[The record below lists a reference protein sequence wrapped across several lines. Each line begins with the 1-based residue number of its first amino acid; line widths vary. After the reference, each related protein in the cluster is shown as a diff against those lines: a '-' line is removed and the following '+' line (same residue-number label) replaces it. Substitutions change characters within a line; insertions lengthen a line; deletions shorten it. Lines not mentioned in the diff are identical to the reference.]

1 MSEQTQPAQPARQ
14 AQKTVARSGTLD
26 ATLLSAASLSGT
38 GVVKYRAVTERDIAA
53 LRNLEKPVS
62 LAVAALFT
70 GIFLAGSYPVYRLVG
85 VARGTGATMTLAD
98 LGIIIGWA
106 LALGV
111 AITATFASMRRQTR
125 ILETL
130 DAMRARPHIPAPAKS
145 GPVKP
150 AAKKRT
156 RFGLK
161 SKKKK

>member
-1 MSEQTQPAQPARQ
+1 MSESSPSAQPAPAAR
-14 AQKTVARSGTLD
+14 KTEARSGTLD
-26 ATLLSAASLSGT
+26 ATLLSPASLSGAN
-38 GVVKYRAVTERDIAA
+38 VVKYRAVSEHDIAV

-70 GIFLAGSYPVYRLVG
+70 GIFLAASYPVYRLIG
-85 VARGTGATMTLAD
+85 EARGAGATMTLAD
-98 LGIIIGWA
+98 LGIVIGWA

-111 AITATFASMRRQTR
+111 AIAATFASMRRRTR
-125 ILETL
+125 ILDTL
-130 DAMRARPHIPAPAKS
+130 DAMRARPHMPASAKS
-145 GPVKP
+145 EPPGP